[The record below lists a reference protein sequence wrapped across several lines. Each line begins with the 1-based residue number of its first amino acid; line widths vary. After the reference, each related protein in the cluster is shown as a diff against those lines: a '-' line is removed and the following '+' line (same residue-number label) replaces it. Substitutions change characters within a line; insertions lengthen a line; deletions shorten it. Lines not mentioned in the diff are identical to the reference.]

1 MDDSDVLFNIARIVV
16 DDGDVAAGTDERSSP
31 FVADSPF
38 VWLDVSTVTSSDSPF
53 DSSPFDGS

>member
-1 MDDSDVLFNIARIVV
+1 MDDIDVLFNIARIV